1 MAWMWVACGV
11 RGTCWRVLR
20 ASQVF
25 WAVFNLCSEAE
36 TTPKVQRDKVTCLL
50 PHSLVWDPPRPQALR
65 GILGH
70 SMLWEPGRSR
80 CPVSCVPAPGAGGL
94 SPWAALA
101 SPLRGCGRVSASS
114 AAHGCPGEHPTR
126 PVKGSSGGGGGFPHK
141 ASCPQASVLPEEA
154 HLHCP

>member
-1 MAWMWVACGV
+1 MWVACGV

-65 GILGH
+65 DILGH
-70 SMLWEPGRSR
+70 SMLWEPGRSQGVL
-80 CPVSCVPAPGAGGL
+80 CPVSQLQGQVA
-94 SPWAALA
+94 
-101 SPLRGCGRVSASS
+101 
-114 AAHGCPGEHPTR
+114 
-126 PVKGSSGGGGGFPHK
+126 
-141 ASCPQASVLPEEA
+141 
-154 HLHCP
+154 